1 MHIIDE
7 KRSSLKDTSY
17 DKEKEEEVMKLIKNN
32 YDYEV
37 NEYDETIKL
46 LATDKNIAF
55 IQNVIAPRIKSN
67 IDNISISFDEN
78 KRYITEI
85 KLINREVKELINL

>member
-1 MHIIDE
+1 MAETKSNSDRVLPLGFLKYLDII
-7 KRSSLKDTSY
+7 
-17 DKEKEEEVMKLIKNN
+17 EELND
-32 YDYEV
+32 DYEV

-55 IQNVIAPRIKSN
+55 IQNIIAPRIKSN
-67 IDNISISFDEN
+67 VDNISISFDEN